1 MIHVPIIHFKRYKK
15 IGNTVSEVQLY
26 LKVQKQ
32 DCNICT
38 KTAISAKKKKRKLLW
53 MPIVSGRRVFFCL
66 CGSDVIVSGG
76 QR

>member
-15 IGNTVSEVQLY
+15 IGNIVSEVQLY

-38 KTAISAKKKKRKLLW
+38 KTAISAKKKKEINLDAHCFWKK
-53 MPIVSGRRVFFCL
+53 GVFL
-66 CGSDVIVSGG
+66 PVWL
-76 QR
+76 

>member
-15 IGNTVSEVQLY
+15 IGNIVSEVQLY

-38 KTAISAKKKKRKLLW
+38 KTAISAKKKKGNYFGCPLFLEEGCFSACVAL
-53 MPIVSGRRVFFCL
+53 ML
-66 CGSDVIVSGG
+66 
-76 QR
+76 